1 MKGVWRA
8 RLKRVTRR
16 LCLESQQK
24 DFTPMADAHTVS
36 LHELFVRMQDG
47 SVWTLGRND
56 KDEFELR
63 DHASAGSTLRGF
75 GPWPSWDANRRQ
87 ATLTEP
93 DEDSGLFEPER
104 LFVLRE
110 QYMFLAP
117 PLEHEARRYTSLGPI
132 DRAWWAGSEDVV
144 QARQRSGKH

>member
-1 MKGVWRA
+1 
-8 RLKRVTRR
+8 
-16 LCLESQQK
+16 
-24 DFTPMADAHTVS
+24 MADAHS
-36 LHELFVRMQDG
+36 DLLHELLVRMQDG
-47 SVWTLGRND
+47 AVWTLRRNED
-56 KDEFELR
+56 DQFVLT
-63 DHASAGSTLRGF
+63 DHPSAGSGLRGF

-87 ATLTEP
+87 STLTEP

-117 PLEHEARRYTSLGPI
+117 NSEADPRRFLSVGPI
-132 DRAWWAGSEDVV
+132 DRAWWAGSENVV